1 MSAAAPL
8 DLTALPLFA
17 GLPAVDL
24 ARLAQLARPLRLP
37 IGAQFIT
44 AGEPGAAVYL
54 IVAGTVKVHLLQL
67 DGTDVLLTVRGPGEI
82 IGEMALLDE
91 DTRSADVTTLEP
103 TRLLRLD
110 RAALDE
116 ALATMPALARNLLRI
131 LARRLR
137 LASAQIRALQ
147 TGDVAGRLACQ
158 LLAYAEAYGVPAPDG
173 QGVTIPVRLTQ
184 ADLAALVGASRPQV
198 NQALGHFKRRG
209 YLATDRHFHT
219 TIRDRAGLGA
229 YCA

>member
-1 MSAAAPL
+1 MPAAAPL
-8 DLTALPLFA
+8 DLAALPLFA
-17 GLPAVDL
+17 GLPAAHL

-37 IGAQFIT
+37 AGAQFIT
-44 AGEPGAAVYL
+44 AGEPGEAVYV
-54 IVAGTVKVHLLQL
+54 IVAGTVKVHFLQA

-82 IGEMALLDE
+82 LGEMALLDE
-91 DTRSADVTTLEP
+91 DTRSADVATLEP

-116 ALATMPALARNLLRI
+116 AVTTMPALARNLLRI
-131 LARRLR
+131 LAHRLR

-147 TGDVAGRLACQ
+147 TQDVTGRLACQ
-158 LLAYAEAYGVPAPDG
+158 LLAYAETYGVPAPDG

-184 ADLAALVGASRPQV
+184 VDLAALVGASRPQV
-198 NQALGHFKRRG
+198 NQALGHLKRRG

-219 TIRDRAGLGA
+219 TIRDRAGLAA
-229 YCA
+229 YCT